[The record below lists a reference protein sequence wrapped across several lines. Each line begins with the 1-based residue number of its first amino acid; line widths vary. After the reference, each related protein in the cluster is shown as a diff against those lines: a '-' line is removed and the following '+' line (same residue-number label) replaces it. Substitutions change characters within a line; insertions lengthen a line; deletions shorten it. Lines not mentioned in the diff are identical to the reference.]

1 MVEPVHPRVRAGLR
15 PVDGADVV
23 RFAVVVPGDDLSE
36 GNRRAVLDEQLPPRR
51 EEPVV
56 AAVDPVLVV
65 RVLAVVLSRPCK
77 LVASTL
83 RSWREARTVKNQG
96 ETAARYVCEPCR
108 LARYCE
114 SGSNEMS

>member
-1 MVEPVHPRVRAGLR
+1 MVEPVHPCVGAGLR
-15 PVDGADVV
+15 AVDRTNVV
-23 RFAVVVPGDDLSE
+23 RFAIVVPGDDLGE

-65 RVLAVVLSRPCK
+65 RVLAVVLSRPCR

-83 RSWREARTVKNQG
+83 RSGREVRTVKNQG

-114 SGSNEMS
+114 SGSNEIS

>member
-1 MVEPVHPRVRAGLR
+1 MIEPVHPRVRAGLR

-23 RFAVVVPGDDLSE
+23 RFAVVVPSDDLGE

-56 AAVDPVLVV
+56 AAVDPVLIV
-65 RVLAVVLSRPCK
+65 RVLSVVLSRPRRSA
-77 LVASTL
+77 ASTL
-83 RSWREARTVKNQG
+83 RSGREVRTVKNQG